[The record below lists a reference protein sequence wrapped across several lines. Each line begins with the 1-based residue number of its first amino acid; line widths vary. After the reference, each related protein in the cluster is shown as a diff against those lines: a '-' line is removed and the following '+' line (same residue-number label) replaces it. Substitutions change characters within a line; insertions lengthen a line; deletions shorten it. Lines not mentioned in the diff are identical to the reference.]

1 VSEFNAFVIFLERRM
16 KRFRVKVVEKHS
28 DYVWVDAV
36 TAEEAEDKAH
46 ELAECEYESL
56 YSAEATGETEEI

>member
-1 VSEFNAFVIFLERRM
+1 
-16 KRFRVKVVEKHS
+16 
-28 DYVWVDAV
+28 VWVDAV